1 MNHFRGCVLALI
13 GVIAA
18 GTLAAQGPVIVDNGV
33 LNGASF
39 SHGVAPGSLV
49 SIFGDNLA
57 TSLASASTV
66 PFSDTLNG
74 VSVTVGGIP
83 APLRDVIPGTPTSRA
98 QINAQIPWDALQGQN
113 QATAMPIVVTTNGA
127 PSPSQQLLVSEV
139 APGIFTI
146 PPGVGNAIVI
156 NPDGSIAAP
165 TGSIQGY
172 PCHPA
177 KRGDGVFFYATGLGA
192 VDVAIADGA
201 DSLDHL
207 RQTKASFTVVV
218 DGLPVAPIFTG
229 LSPQFP
235 GVNQVNFA
243 VPNGAR
249 SGVVA
254 LQIQT
259 QDGTR
264 YPPDSTTPPVVMAV
278 E

>member
-1 MNHFRGCVLALI
+1 MGYLRGCFIALL
-13 GVIAA
+13 GVTLT
-18 GTLAAQGPVIVDNGV
+18 GTLAAQNPVIVDNGV

-39 SHGVAPGSLV
+39 AQGAAPGALV

-57 TSLASASTV
+57 TSLASASSV
-66 PFSDTLNG
+66 PFSASLNG
-74 VSVTVGGIP
+74 VSVKIGSLD
-83 APLRDVIPGTPTSRA
+83 ARLRDVIPGTAWSRA
-98 QINAQIPWDALQGQN
+98 QINAQIPWDVLQGQV
-113 QATAMPIVVTTNGA
+113 QATVPIVVTTNGA
-127 PSPSQQLLVSEV
+127 VSPSQQLLISQV

-165 TGSIQGY
+165 VGSIQGY
-172 PCHPA
+172 PCRPA
-177 KRGDGVFFYATGLGA
+177 KRGDGVFFYATGLGP
-192 VDVAIADGA
+192 VDVPVNDGA

-207 RQTKASFTVVV
+207 RNTKASFTVVV
-218 DGLPVAPIFTG
+218 DGLPVKPLFTG

-243 VPNGAR
+243 VPSGAR
-249 SGVVA
+249 SGIVA

-259 QDGTR
+259 EDGTL
-264 YPPDSTTPPVVMAV
+264 YPPNSTTPPVVMAV